1 MRRID
6 ALGIGLGFFLS
17 GGLVYALLLGFGVDS
32 QKAGIWTQAVL
43 VGGLVLWLL
52 SYIFRVFTH
61 DMTYHQQIKDY
72 EEAMIQKRWE
82 NMTPAERE
90 ALQAEVE
97 RERTAAPPAPS
108 SSETN
113 P

>member
-6 ALGIGLGFFLS
+6 ALGLGLAFFLS
-17 GGLVYALLLGFGVDS
+17 GGLVYAILLGFGLDG

-97 RERTAAPPAPS
+97 QERKAASPA
-108 SSETN
+108 SESR